1 MSEDSKHQRTWQEIA
16 AEACQEQDPARLIE
30 LTEELERAL
39 DERDKLPA
47 EPDKPTS
54 KSKAA

>member
-16 AEACQEQDPARLIE
+16 AEACQEQDSARLIE

-47 EPDKPTS
+47 ELDKPT